1 MPSEKTQWVG
11 VNVPD
16 AVHVQLIA
24 AFHAA
29 GLQEGY
35 GSIEDLLAEA
45 VQKEIH
51 RLQRN
56 YNHGLP
62 WVEEPQQ

>member
-1 MPSEKTQWVG
+1 MPSEETHWVG
-11 VNVPD
+11 VNVPV
-16 AVHVQLIA
+16 AVYAQLIA

-51 RLQRN
+51 RLQRS
-56 YNHGLP
+56 YNHGFP
-62 WVEEPQQ
+62 WGDEPVG